1 MRAFNNVLLNIHVQ
15 YIIYKY
21 IIVLPII
28 AAYMIIEKAA
38 NAVNDSSFI
47 IKVHRCLPYLVTPL
61 YMDAPLENPLLFL
74 YTHLKKTN

>member
-1 MRAFNNVLLNIHVQ
+1 
-15 YIIYKY
+15 
-21 IIVLPII
+21 
-28 AAYMIIEKAA
+28 MIIEKAA

-74 YTHLKKTN
+74 SNNQLINKKSNIKIENKNK

>member
-1 MRAFNNVLLNIHVQ
+1 M
-15 YIIYKY
+15 
-21 IIVLPII
+21 LPII

-38 NAVNDSSFI
+38 NAVNDSNSI